1 MGSITSR
8 PKAPAQTAVRTK
20 IIYVT
25 SPSATDTTSAASSSS
40 TSSASTDTA
49 ATDTA
54 SAPSEDEAQ
63 AAARVQGLLQRNRG
77 IFGTVLTG
85 FKGLLSPSDAV
96 PHRKTLLGE

>member
-8 PKAPAQTAVRTK
+8 PKAPAQTAARTK

-25 SPSATDTTSAASSSS
+25 SPSATGSSSSS
-40 TSSASTDTA
+40 TSSTTSAANTA
-49 ATDTA
+49 AAEAVNAA
-54 SAPSEDEAQ
+54 SEEEAQ
-63 AAARVQGLLQRNRG
+63 SAARVQSLLQRNRG

-85 FKGLLSPSDAV
+85 FKGLLSPSAAV